1 MKNMEVAE
9 ISNLSESSGH
19 KASDKMKL
27 SPELSMDAAVTES
40 AEQDS
45 CIKVVNFATDDSS
58 SIEIYKSSD
67 NKTGIPEEIL
77 KFVSDTCD
85 TVQIIVNDKS
95 SMADIGKLPINEI
108 VISEEISKLVSD
120 ICNKVEIVIN
130 GPAASNSN
138 VDTTTTDSEGI
149 SKTFANDDLY
159 DAEVGDDDDGLNN
172 ISPFDNNESFVND
185 VIKNSSELAECDTGD
200 KISEMNEDDEECA
213 NSFLETDVRNPIR
226 KERHWTERASLPY
239 YREPKPDFFEYTRKL
254 QEKLDPKPS
263 AISSSSIPNSSSR
276 IIVLDE
282 PVDQG
287 NKESDLIKPATTS
300 GTFSTKF
307 DLCLEKSKVLS
318 SKKPV
323 SGLIILDD
331 YKSPRIKNSHFSRS
345 SDMWNLS
352 SLQSAKEQPE
362 PAPGSKYKALKEQL
376 MEKIMLKKEE
386 SLIKRKEEQEFDEEN
401 FEEEEEVVSDGT
413 PYESANG
420 SSDDDME
427 DDSPENTGDDV
438 VLKDMLLKECENFP
452 DREENLF
459 REPEDSSHMKN
470 SEAERV
476 IDSGTT
482 ISEDSQEPMECYS
495 LPSYQ
500 PGGGFT
506 RSPLQNISMKR
517 MFSDSDFN
525 DSALNFSLQP
535 RSKDR
540 IFSDSDFTDSAPS
553 ESPGPSQLK
562 NVSTLEFKNSADEQL
577 PFEGS
582 DEQEIIPHWDSLPA
596 SEKQGSQLFDEDISV
611 ICSGKFPSTNEEI
624 PWTPSSSTK
633 NSLPDKKSVVS
644 PSYSNHTNNETDHLN
659 ESDDEE
665 LVRPAKKI
673 KLSLIEKLWDSDD
686 ENDADFKHPI
696 VNNGELKKN
705 HRNIQS
711 DSDDDADQD
720 NEPVNSKE
728 EDELDDQS
736 ENLEQ
741 VNESF
746 EESHVKKAD
755 DKDSDKK
762 FEINNFFE
770 NEAELSGEEGSSD
783 ENEDDIDEYMDDE
796 MITDEIVASEEKLRK
811 EVGTIHFKRQ
821 QDEDDQIIR
830 QLKNDF
836 LPEGELYNENGQRKR
851 RFIWNNIG
859 MDDNEF
865 TETKSDSEEEEVE
878 SLPTDYL
885 KWQQEK
891 NKSNLPDDDNEEEI
905 QTPKSI
911 GLKVDIIG
919 KVSVTRYSNGSNSSI
934 SASPALRRGSFLNS
948 SIGKNMKFVK
958 EFSSSEGSVSR
969 KNFVF
974 SSPQPNASLPS
985 TPTLE
990 VKSTRISN
998 VINNRSIFNKI

>member
-19 KASDKMKL
+19 KASDIQSVEDENKLEFLSNKKMKL

-45 CIKVVNFATDDSS
+45 CIKVVDFATDDSS

-130 GPAASNSN
+130 CPAASNSN

-696 VNNGELKKN
+696 VNNGK
-705 HRNIQS
+705 
-711 DSDDDADQD
+711 
-720 NEPVNSKE
+720 

-762 FEINNFFE
+762 FEMPNKLSRD
-770 NEAELSGEEGSSD
+770 ELFTPK
-783 ENEDDIDEYMDDE
+783 YLLL
-796 MITDEIVASEEKLRK
+796 ITKIV
-811 EVGTIHFKRQ
+811 
-821 QDEDDQIIR
+821 
-830 QLKNDF
+830 
-836 LPEGELYNENGQRKR
+836 
-851 RFIWNNIG
+851 G